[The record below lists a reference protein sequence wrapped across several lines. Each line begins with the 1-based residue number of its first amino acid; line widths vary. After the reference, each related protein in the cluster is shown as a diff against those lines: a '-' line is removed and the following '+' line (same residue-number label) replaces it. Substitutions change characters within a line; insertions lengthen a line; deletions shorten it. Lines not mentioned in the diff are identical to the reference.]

1 MKKILKIAAAVLAV
15 TLLISAVSCTQSTGS
30 GDATG
35 SGNGSGSSS
44 SGSGSGSNGG
54 GSWGPAKGDVVTDKP
69 YMDADGNIKIAGISI
84 PKTSE
89 VIAIPEG
96 TTAEIAMEDDS
107 SWSTYCDNTAP
118 ENYKGV
124 FIKNRKV
131 KLSPFVMSQF
141 QVTEQLW
148 AQVMGET
155 ATTSI
160 KPKASINWY
169 QAITFC
175 NKLTLLTGGTTED
188 LVYEVSGV
196 DFTSENISIPTSND
210 DTWNEAVCHI
220 ERKGY
225 RLPTDAE
232 WEFAARGGDPNAE
245 AWKYAFSGIDCDE
258 YVINKEKKNAEHY
271 DSDGWITEDE
281 NLKKVAVYSKS
292 GNLKAEVGT
301 KTANALNLYDMSGN
315 VWEWCWDWYNSS
327 ASSND
332 SAYTVDGYVQNPL
345 GASASGSSSRCG
357 RGGGYSNLAYYCCV
371 SYRNDGGPY
380 YSYYSLGF
388 RVCRS
393 SSEN

>member
-1 MKKILKIAAAVLAV
+1 MKKIGTLILAIGLVLGFSGCKAEV
-15 TLLISAVSCTQSTGS
+15 TPEST
-30 GDATG
+30 T
-35 SGNGSGSSS
+35 
-44 SGSGSGSNGG
+44 
-54 GSWGPAKGDVVTDKP
+54 PKKGDKVTGKS
-69 YMDADGNIKIAGISI
+69 YMDAEGNIKIGETSI

-89 VIAIPEG
+89 VIVIPSG

-118 ENYKGV
+118 EIFKGV

-148 AQVMGET
+148 AAVMGET
-155 ATTSI
+155 ATSI
-160 KPKASINWY
+160 KPKTGINWY

-196 DFTSENISIPTSND
+196 DFTSESIEIPTSND

-220 ERKGY
+220 DRKGY
-225 RLPTDAE
+225 RLPTEAE
-232 WEFAARGGDPNAE
+232 WEFAARGGDPTAKS
-245 AWKYAFSGIDCDE
+245 WKYAFSGIDCDE
-258 YVINKEKKNAEHY
+258 YVINEEKKNVKPY
-271 DSDGWITEDE
+271 DEDGWITEDE
-281 NLKKVAVYSKS
+281 NLKKVAVYVGSPKVD
-292 GNLKAEVGT
+292 VGT

-315 VWEWCWDWYNSS
+315 VWEWCWDWYNDT

-332 SAYTVDGYVQNPL
+332 SAYTVDGYVHNPL
-345 GASASGSSSRCG
+345 GASASGSSSRCN
-357 RGGGYSNLAYYCCV
+357 RGGCYGYEAYYCCV
-371 SYRNDGGPY
+371 SYRGYNSPN
-380 YSYYSLGF
+380 YSHGILGF

-393 SSEN
+393 TQ

>member
-1 MKKILKIAAAVLAV
+1 MKKIGTLILAIGLVLGITGCKAEV
-15 TLLISAVSCTQSTGS
+15 TPEST
-30 GDATG
+30 T
-35 SGNGSGSSS
+35 
-44 SGSGSGSNGG
+44 
-54 GSWGPAKGDVVTDKP
+54 PKKGDKVTGKS
-69 YMDADGNIKIAGISI
+69 YMDAEGNIKIGETSI

-89 VIAIPEG
+89 VIVIPSG
-96 TTAEIAMEDDS
+96 TTIEIAMEDDS

-118 ENYKGV
+118 EFFKGV

-169 QAITFC
+169 HAITFC

-196 DFTSENISIPTSND
+196 DFTSESISIPTSND
-210 DTWNEAVCHI
+210 DTWNKAVCHI

-225 RLPTDAE
+225 RLPTEAE

-245 AWKYAFSGIDCDE
+245 AWKYAFSEIDCDE
-258 YVINKEKKNAEHY
+258 YVINEGKKNVEPY
-271 DSDGWITEDE
+271 DVDGWITEDE

-292 GNLKAEVGT
+292 GNSKAEVGT

-345 GASASGSSSRCG
+345 GASASGSSSRCF
-357 RGGGYSNLAYYCCV
+357 RGGSCGNDAYCCCV
-371 SYRNDGGPY
+371 SFRLGYSPND
-380 YSYYSLGF
+380 SYNSLGF

-393 SSEN
+393 TQ